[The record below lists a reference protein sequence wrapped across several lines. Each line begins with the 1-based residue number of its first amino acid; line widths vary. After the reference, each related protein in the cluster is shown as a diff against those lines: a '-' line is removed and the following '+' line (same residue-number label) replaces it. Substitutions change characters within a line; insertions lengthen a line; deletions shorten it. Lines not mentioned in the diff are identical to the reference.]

1 MPSSA
6 ALGILELRP
15 ILLRHPLQKQFPPSS
30 KRGTRNSELRS
41 PNFERANQ
49 ALDRL
54 KLTISYDGGPFSG
67 WQSQPNRN
75 GIQDHLANA
84 FSRILESPVQVFGA
98 GRTDAGVHALGQVAH
113 LDVPEGK
120 LSNPTWIAALNS
132 CLPAQIRVLKCVK
145 VSSRFHARYSAKG
158 KVYRYRI
165 WNNKVL
171 PPLEIGRAWHV
182 PGPIDADALQEASR
196 CVVGQHDFG
205 SFVANRGT
213 PEESTIRTIYGIS
226 IRQRQSLLTLE
237 FRGDGFL
244 YRMVRMLTASL
255 GQVALGRK
263 DLSWI
268 EELIRHPGLTKT
280 NHTAPAAGLYLVRVL
295 Y

>member
-1 MPSSA
+1 MA
-6 ALGILELRP
+6 FGILELRA
-15 ILLRHPLQKQFPPSS
+15 ILLRHPVQKQFPPSS
-30 KRGTRNSELRS
+30 KRGTRNSELPG
-41 PNFERANQ
+41 PNFQGATQ

-54 KLTISYDGGPFSG
+54 KLTVSYDGGPFSG

-75 GIQDHLANA
+75 GIQDHLASA
-84 FSRILESPVQVFGA
+84 FSRILESQVKVFGA

-113 LDVPEGK
+113 VDVPEGK
-120 LSNPTWIAALNS
+120 LSNLTWIAALNS
-132 CLPAQIRVLKCVK
+132 CLPAQIRVLKCTN
-145 VSSRFHARYSAKG
+145 VSSKFHARYSAKG
-158 KVYRYRI
+158 KVYLYRI

-182 PGPIDADALQEASR
+182 PGPIDADALQKASR
-196 CVVGQHDFG
+196 CVVGRHDFG
-205 SFVANRGT
+205 SFAANRGT

-226 IRQRQSLLTLE
+226 IRQRQSILTLD

-255 GQVALGRK
+255 VQVALGRK

-280 NHTAPAAGLYLVRVL
+280 NHTAPAEGLYLVRVL